1 MTPPGGSPLLV
12 ASAAEYEP
20 SGPLRS
26 LTLGNGLLETRDFD
40 ERYFPDAI
48 TASGA
53 FERTWD
59 YTTDPVGNITQIDE
73 SEGCVEDL
81 VLESATI
88 GSAVDLRACDAAQL
102 GPDLDLLATA
112 DVSVEAGTSISF
124 LPGFSVAQGGLF
136 RAAIAPGGSTLIRSL
151 VYGYQPHQHFLTS
164 ASGGAWG
171 TLGWTYDGIG
181 NRLTETRTA
190 VGTQSYAYHQNA
202 SGTGPGGGNTA
213 ELATIDVT
221 TAYTYDAAGSLTSI
235 SKPSVGFTLSVLDDL
250 RLGAVSR
257 STGESTSFAYDGRSF
272 LSSADEALTGG
283 YSRPTYSSEGVVHH
297 LERRDTAAADVE
309 DVSYLYLAGR
319 PVAQYSEVAGG
330 SSDWTYLTVDHLGTP
345 LLATTEGGVERWSGP
360 LEPFGADALRD
371 GPDGAL
377 EAGLRLRLP
386 GQWED
391 EVWQGAT
398 LGADVYYNVHRWYE
412 NSVGRYA
419 RADPIG
425 LGGGVN
431 AYAFALS
438 RPSFFVDLLGLDV
451 AQVCCRPLSPQSGFR
466 FLNKLLDA
474 YRSPQGQ
481 HCYVRRADD
490 SGRTVMTWSLDKED
504 GLALPG
510 TDLPQDF
517 NYQPQEGEC
526 GDAICFSER
535 MHRCLSSRTARYPV
549 RDYPLFGG
557 VTPFT
562 GSIASTRRPNS
573 NSFAQSVSRGCGVN
587 EPPFV
592 SERTTPGW
600 FHWSNRTQ
608 RP

>member
-1 MTPPGGSPLLV
+1 MTPAGGSPKV
-12 ASAAEYEP
+12 IASSAEYEP

-48 TASGA
+48 TASAA

-73 SEGCVEDL
+73 SEGCVEGL

-88 GSAVDLRACDAAQL
+88 GTAIDLRACDTAQL

-221 TAYTYDAAGSLTSI
+221 TAYTYDAAGSLTAI

-250 RLGAVSR
+250 RLGTVAR
-257 STGESTSFAYDGRSF
+257 STGESTSFVYDGRSF

-297 LERRDTAAADVE
+297 LERRDSAAGDIE
-309 DVSYLYLAGR
+309 DVSYLYFAGR

-330 SSDWTYLTVDHLGTP
+330 SSEWTYLTTDHLGTP
-345 LLATTEGGVERWSGP
+345 LLATTESGVERWSGP

-371 GPDGAL
+371 GPEGAL
-377 EAGLRLRLP
+377 ESGLRLRLP

-391 EVWQGAT
+391 EVWQSAT

-412 NSVGRYA
+412 MGTGRYGRVDPLLAENVRFQEPGSTVAAYGYASQIPIRRIDEFGQRDIVPTVSPKCRKQFPDETSYKQFVREVEKAAETA
-419 RADPIG
+419 R
-425 LGGGVN
+425 N
-431 AYAFALS
+431 APPCKSNPGPSKKITVKCGDCFGNCGFA
-438 RPSFFVDLLGLDV
+438 G
-451 AQVCCRPLSPQSGFR
+451 
-466 FLNKLLDA
+466 
-474 YRSPQGQ
+474 
-481 HCYVRRADD
+481 
-490 SGRTVMTWSLDKED
+490 
-504 GLALPG
+504 LPG
-510 TDLPQDF
+510 RVCINVAKNQRGDCGQGDCLGSTTFHEFIHKCDDKTKDEAMAFGCEQRFYGDVCRFTIPPKFQ
-517 NYQPQEGEC
+517 EC
-526 GDAICFSER
+526 GNPCED
-535 MHRCLSSRTARYPV
+535 P
-549 RDYPLFGG
+549 
-557 VTPFT
+557 
-562 GSIASTRRPNS
+562 
-573 NSFAQSVSRGCGVN
+573 
-587 EPPFV
+587 
-592 SERTTPGW
+592 
-600 FHWSNRTQ
+600 
-608 RP
+608 